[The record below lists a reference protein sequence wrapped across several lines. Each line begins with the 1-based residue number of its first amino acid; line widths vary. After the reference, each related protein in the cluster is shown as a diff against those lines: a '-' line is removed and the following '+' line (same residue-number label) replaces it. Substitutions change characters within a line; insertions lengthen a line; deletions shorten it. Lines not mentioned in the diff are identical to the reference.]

1 MTARAETLP
10 VRRFSL
16 PASVVDLV
24 AENSLLVVLVALLGS
39 VLLAVAPQLLV
50 ADSWMTLVA
59 GREIAHHGL
68 PSHEALTLMPLGHRW
83 TDQQWLAQIVF
94 YAVDKLGGLRL
105 AVLLNIALVT
115 VTLALGVAFAR
126 KRGASARSTL
136 IVAIFTMLVAPW
148 SWQLRAQALALPLF
162 VIVLALTTADVRRPS
177 RRVFLA
183 LPLVALWANLH
194 GSVLVGAGIVSLA
207 GIVGLARRASHA
219 PGAPGYGR
227 SLALAG
233 APWACL
239 FASPYAWQLPDYYRL
254 LLFTSPV
261 SKVIVEWQAPKPHG
275 WYLIFFGVAVVT
287 AILAVWQRRR
297 LGWYEVA
304 ILAVTLAGSLRS
316 GRGIV
321 WFALTVLVL
330 LPTALDGAL
339 GDRSPPLRR
348 RVGLALGATSL
359 AVSVVILVAV
369 ALQSSSWFEKEWPA
383 AVPRV
388 VAGAA
393 ETIPGRKAVFP
404 SDKHSDWLL
413 WKIPA
418 LRGRVAYDVRFEL
431 VTADQL
437 ASLVRYK
444 TTRPGWQ
451 AVANGYPI
459 LVFDR
464 SESKARVRALR
475 REPGTT
481 VLYQNKSV
489 VVLRRST
496 G

>member
-1 MTARAETLP
+1 MTTHTEGLSVRGPTVVARIAD
-10 VRRFSL
+10 VI
-16 PASVVDLV
+16 
-24 AENSLLVVLVALLGS
+24 AENSLLVVLVAVLGS

-59 GREIAHHGL
+59 GREIAQYGL
-68 PSHEALTLMPLGHRW
+68 PSHEALTVMPLGHRW

-94 YAVDKLGGLRL
+94 YTVDKVGGIRL

-126 KRGASARSTL
+126 KREASARSTL
-136 IVAIFTMLVAPW
+136 IIAIFTMLVAPW

-162 VIVLALTTADVRRPS
+162 VVVLALAASDVRTPS

-207 GIVGLARRASHA
+207 GIVGFARRATRGT
-219 PGAPGYGR
+219 GAPGYGR
-227 SLALAG
+227 SLVLAA

-239 FASPYAWQLPDYYRL
+239 FASPYAWHLPAYYRL
-254 LLFTSPV
+254 MLFTSPV

-275 WYLIFFGVAVVT
+275 WYLIFFGVAAVT
-287 AILAVWQRRR
+287 AVIAVWQRRR
-297 LGWYEVA
+297 LGWYEIA

-321 WFALTVLVL
+321 WFALAVLVL

-348 RVGLALGATSL
+348 RVGLALGTTSL
-359 AVSVVILVAV
+359 AVLALSLVAV
-369 ALQSSSWFEKEWPA
+369 ASRANSWFEKEWTP

-388 VAGAA
+388 VARAAA
-393 ETIPGRKAVFP
+393 EIPGRKAVFP
-404 SDKHSDWLL
+404 SDMRGDWLL
-413 WKIPA
+413 WKIPE

-444 TTRPGWQ
+444 NTRPGWQ
-451 AVANGYPI
+451 TVATGYPI
-459 LVFDR
+459 LVFDTN
-464 SESKARVRALR
+464 EGKARIRKAR

-481 VLYQNKSV
+481 VLYQDASV